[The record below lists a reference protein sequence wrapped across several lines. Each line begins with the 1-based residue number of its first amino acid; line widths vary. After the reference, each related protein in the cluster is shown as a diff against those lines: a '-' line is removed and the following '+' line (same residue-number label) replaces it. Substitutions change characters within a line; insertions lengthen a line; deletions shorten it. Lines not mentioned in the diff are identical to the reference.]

1 MTGAATNIYQ
11 NIAERTGGDIY
22 LGVVGPVRTGKST
35 FVKRVMETLVIPN
48 IENVYQ
54 KERAKDELPQS
65 GSGKTIMTSEPK
77 FVPED
82 AVEISPDGT
91 ARLSIRLIDS
101 VGYMIP
107 GALGAEEDGQPR
119 MVTTPWYP
127 DAIPMTQAAE
137 LGTKKIMEEHC
148 SIGVVMTTDGSIHDI
163 PREDFADAEQRA
175 IVDMQATGKPFLVL
189 INSTDPTGTAAT
201 NLQKQLEQSHHV
213 HCMCVNCLT
222 MQEQELRQILSAI
235 LYEFPVTEIQFY
247 LPTWL
252 DVLPFNHTVKAGL
265 YDAMRQNAGHISSL
279 SEAEPS
285 LSKLCQLE
293 TVELFRIRS
302 IDPGTGLVCCELT
315 LPEALFYQILTER
328 SGFQVE
334 NDGDLLQLLAELS
347 RIKHEYDKV
356 SSALEQVQATGY
368 GIVMPTPEEMRLEV
382 PQIVRKGSNYGV
394 RLKASAPSI
403 HMLRADIETEINPMV
418 GDEKQSEDLL
428 QYLLQEY
435 EGDTEKL
442 WESNIFGKSVYE
454 LVNEG
459 LGTKLKRMP
468 EESRYK
474 LQSTLSRI
482 INDPGIFDRKGI
494 PVYPS
499 PTQQNKNFVA
509 LEMGV

>member
-1 MTGAATNIYQ
+1 MKGAAASIYQ
-11 NIAERTGGDIY
+11 EIAERTGGDIY

-48 IENVYQ
+48 IQNVYQ
-54 KERAKDELPQS
+54 RERARDELPQS

-77 FVPED
+77 FIPED

-91 ARLSIRLIDS
+91 AKLSIRLIDS

-107 GALGAEEDGQPR
+107 GALGAEEDGKPR

-127 DAIPMTQAAE
+127 QEIPMTEAAE
-137 LGTKKIMEEHC
+137 LGTKKIMEDHC
-148 SIGVVMTTDGSIHDI
+148 SIGVVITTDGSIHDI
-163 PREDFADAEQRA
+163 PRTDFVESEKRA
-175 IVDMQATGKPFLVL
+175 IEDMKATGKPFLVL
-189 INSTDPTGTAAT
+189 VNSTDPQGVQAQQ
-201 NLQKQLEQSHHV
+201 LRKQLEDTCKV
-213 HCMCVNCLT
+213 RCMCVNCLT
-222 MQEQELRQILSAI
+222 LQEQELREILTGI

-247 LPTWL
+247 LPRWL
-252 DVLPFNHTVKAGL
+252 DVLPFQHRVKAEL
-265 YDAMRQNAGHISSL
+265 YEALLQNADQISTL

-285 LSKLCQLE
+285 LRNLCKLE
-293 TVELFRIRS
+293 HVDSFTIRS
-302 IDPGTGLVCCELT
+302 IDPGTGVVVCELG

-334 NDGDLLQLLAELS
+334 NDGDLLRLLAELS
-347 RIKHEYDKV
+347 KIKQAYDKV
-356 SSALEQVQATGY
+356 SGALEQVQATGY
-368 GIVMPTPEEMRLEV
+368 GIVMPSPDEMRLEV

-403 HMLRADIETEINPMV
+403 HMMRADIETEINPIV

-459 LGTKLKRMP
+459 LGSKLKRMP
-468 EESRYK
+468 EEARYK
-474 LQSTLSRI
+474 LQATLSRI
-482 INDPGIFDRKGI
+482 INEGSSGLLCII
-494 PVYPS
+494 LS
-499 PTQQNKNFVA
+499 
-509 LEMGV
+509 